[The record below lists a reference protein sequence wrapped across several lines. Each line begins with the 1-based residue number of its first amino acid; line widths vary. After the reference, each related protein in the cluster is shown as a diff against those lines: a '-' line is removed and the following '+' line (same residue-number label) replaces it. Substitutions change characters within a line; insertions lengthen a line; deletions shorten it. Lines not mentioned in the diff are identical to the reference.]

1 MVAGQQRTTTTCT
14 EVSNMNPPINRD
26 NLRDALIAVVIATGL
41 IWVVDG
47 YREIYGQSP
56 RTRTHQS
63 SHPTTNA
70 MGNAHPRRALMS
82 ADFTRNS

>member
-1 MVAGQQRTTTTCT
+1 
-14 EVSNMNPPINRD
+14 MNPPINRD

-47 YREIYGQSP
+47 YREMYGQNP

-63 SHPTTNA
+63 SHPTSSA

-82 ADFTRNS
+82 ADFLRNS